1 MIKQPLLRAFWG
13 IQKGRLCWFSTR
25 RHAIESFH
33 RVSSCC
39 IMLAKV
45 LLQHPMR
52 NRGRCTWLS
61 AWISQHTFGTG
72 AYGDPRGL
80 YSINTVVKSG
90 TRSARQC
97 GNEHK
102 QLQRRLDNDR
112 DTDAA
117 WPLALIKKHFVQERC
132 FLSKGWDRHKVSQ
145 RALSDCPF
153 GTWRAEHVKSP
164 SFQSFQPTLSL
175 RLASHSK
182 TNATRMRSTQ

>member
-1 MIKQPLLRAFWG
+1 MIKQPLLRLLRAFWG

-45 LLQHPMR
+45 LLQHPVR

-61 AWISQHTFGTG
+61 AWISQHTFGIG

-90 TRSARQC
+90 TKSARQC

-117 WPLALIKKHFVQERC
+117 WPLALIRYTLYSRC
-132 FLSKGWDRHKVSQ
+132 FLSESWDRHKVSQ
-145 RALSDCPF
+145 RALSACPF
-153 GTWRAEHVKSP
+153 GTWRAEHVQCKKS
-164 SFQSFQPTLSL
+164 LSL
-175 RLASHSK
+175 RLASHTK